1 MIPITNIYKRLLA
14 YTLITNSFPV
24 QYAEPIWYLI
34 QLSELPIE
42 IRYVGDGFIQCDLV
56 TYNTNG
62 RRIRSYKELQPRN
75 VKEEQIVETILKM
88 IYSY

>member
-14 YTLITNSFPV
+14 YTLIANSFPI

-42 IRYVGDGFIQCDLV
+42 IHTNNGFIQCDLV
-56 TYNTNG
+56 MYNING
-62 RRIRSYKELQPRN
+62 RRISSYKELQPRN
-75 VKEEQIVETILKM
+75 VREEQIVETILKM